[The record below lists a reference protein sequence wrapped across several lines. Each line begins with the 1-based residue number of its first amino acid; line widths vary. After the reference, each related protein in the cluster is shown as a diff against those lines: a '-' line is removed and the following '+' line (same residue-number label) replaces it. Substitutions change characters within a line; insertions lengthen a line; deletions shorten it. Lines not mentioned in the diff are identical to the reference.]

1 MSTRAWA
8 RLGTVTCWRALG
20 LAVIVVLVASGCSN
34 DADGGGSTTCITD
47 GSVDIPGCV
56 VVVVRFADPVNL
68 AGVEAAAVGA
78 SGVPVAVWRTDAVCV
93 HNPSFGAP
101 NRVPTASAFAY
112 WHADQLVE
120 RQNEGPP
127 PTDGGYSH
135 GLRDRFEEEWMAASS
150 AGVTFAGAAL
160 YLPTAAAPPD
170 ATAIGWYRTDV
181 VGVLYL
187 RGNEQAMAPFFPMAQ
202 ADC

>member
-1 MSTRAWA
+1 LGKAWP
-8 RLGTVTCWRALG
+8 VTHWRALG
-20 LAVIVVLVASGCSN
+20 LAVIVVLVAFGCSN
-34 DADGGGSTTCITD
+34 DDDGGDSSSCISD
-47 GSVDIPGCV
+47 GSVDIDGCV

-68 AGVEAAAVGA
+68 AGVEAAALGA
-78 SGVPVAVWRTDAVCV
+78 HGVPVAVWRTDAVCV
-93 HNPSFGAP
+93 HNPSPGAP
-101 NRVPTASAFAY
+101 IGVPTASAFAY

-120 RQNEGPP
+120 RQNQGPP

-135 GLRDRFEEEWMAASS
+135 AVRDRIEEEWVAASR

-170 ATAIGWYRTDV
+170 ATAIEWYRTDV

-187 RGNEQAMAPFFPMAQ
+187 RGHEQAMAPFFPKAQ
-202 ADC
+202 AHC

>member
-1 MSTRAWA
+1 MH
-8 RLGTVTCWRALG
+8 WRALG
-20 LAVIVVLVASGCSN
+20 LAVIVVLVAFGCSN
-34 DADGGGSTTCITD
+34 DDNGGGSTTCNTD
-47 GSVDIPGCV
+47 GSVDIGGCV

-68 AGVEAAAVGA
+68 ARVEAAALGA
-78 SGVPVAVWRTDAVCV
+78 NGVPVAVWRTDAVCV
-93 HNPSFGAP
+93 HNPSRGAP
-101 NRVPTASAFAY
+101 IGVPTASAFAY

-120 RQNEGPP
+120 RQSEGPP

-135 GLRDRFEEEWMAASS
+135 ALRDRIQEEWIAARR

-170 ATAIGWYRTDV
+170 AAGIEWYRTDV

-187 RGNEQAMAPFFPMAQ
+187 RDHEQAMAPFFPMPRAE
-202 ADC
+202 C

>member
-1 MSTRAWA
+1 MTR
-8 RLGTVTCWRALG
+8 WRALG

-34 DADGGGSTTCITD
+34 DDNGGGSTTCITD
-47 GSVDIPGCV
+47 GSVDIGGCV
-56 VVVVRFADPVNL
+56 VVVVRFAEPVNL
-68 AGVEAAAVGA
+68 ARVEAAALGA
-78 SGVPVAVWRTDAVCV
+78 NGVPVAVWRTDAVCV
-93 HNPSFGAP
+93 HNPSFGSP
-101 NRVPTASAFAY
+101 IGVPTASAFAY

-135 GLRDRFEEEWMAASS
+135 ALRDRFEEEWIAASR

-170 ATAIGWYRTDV
+170 ATRIEWHRTDV

-187 RGNEQAMAPFFPMAQ
+187 RGDEQAMAPFFPTPQ